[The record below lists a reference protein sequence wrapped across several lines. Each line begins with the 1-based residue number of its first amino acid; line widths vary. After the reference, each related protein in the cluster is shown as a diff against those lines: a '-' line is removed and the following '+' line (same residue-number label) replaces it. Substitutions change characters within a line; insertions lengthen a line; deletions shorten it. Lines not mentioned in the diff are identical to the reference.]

1 MREASRPLGG
11 FFYVRT
17 TGESTEA
24 KRAATRGNGMPTD
37 STLATIIGSAGASV
51 LVGTGVLID
60 RYVKLRKQL
69 SEVKSSESQAKR
81 GIAQDETD
89 AESLKLLLESAS
101 QWKKQYEAS
110 VARETRHRRQLQVAE
125 ARMRRIAE
133 QAARDRDEDRRK
145 IEALTRRIEIVEAE
159 NSELRARM
167 GGRRRED
174 DPT

>member
-1 MREASRPLGG
+1 MYEGG
-11 FFYVRT
+11 SV
-17 TGESTEA
+17 
-24 KRAATRGNGMPTD
+24 TD
-37 STLATIIGSAGASV
+37 SNLTALIGAAAASAV
-51 LVGTGVLID
+51 TGIGVFID

-69 SEVKSSESQAKR
+69 SEVKTSESAAKR

-167 GGRRRED
+167 GGRRKED